1 MKHLNRNVA
10 RRRQAFLAVLLLAVV
25 LPTVSCAVLA
35 VRQHRLQRQL
45 LDARAEVERLSLAL
59 QDVQTEQTNSS
70 SESSTPE
77 HEPPAQP
84 PTSASGDA
92 APAYQ
97 SLHPDVYSDTPVG
110 EQTVYEK
117 VCYLTFDDG
126 PSEQTPAI
134 LDVLDQYGVKATFFV
149 VGSGVQKHPEIV
161 KDAVARGHVIG
172 IHTDSHVYKEIYA
185 SVDSYLDDFSS
196 AWQRVYDLT
205 GQKPAVFRFP
215 GGSINQYNK
224 GIYQSIIAEMLRRGF
239 AYYDWNASAEDAVG
253 KPTAES
259 VVQNALST
267 NAKMPIVLMHDG
279 TYTSATAEGLPQII
293 EGFQSRGY
301 TFGVLTPD
309 VYSVAFGY
317 KD

>member
-1 MKHLNRNVA
+1 MKHLKQNTA
-10 RRRQAFLAVLLLAVV
+10 RRRQALLAALLLAIV
-25 LPTVSCAVLA
+25 LPSVACAALT
-35 VRQHRLQRQL
+35 VRQNRLQRRL
-45 LDARAEVERLSLAL
+45 ADAHAEIDRLSLAL
-59 QDVQTEQTNSS
+59 QDAQAEPPDNV
-70 SESSTPE
+70 SEERPPE
-77 HEPPAQP
+77 HEPPA
-84 PTSASGDA
+84 SVSGQA

-110 EQTVYEK
+110 DQTVYEN

-134 LDVLDQYGVKATFFV
+134 LDILDRYGVKATFFV
-149 VGSGVQKHPEIV
+149 VGSSVQKYPDIV
-161 KDAVARGHVIG
+161 KEAAARGHVIG
-172 IHTDSHVYKEIYA
+172 VHTDSHVYKDIYA
-185 SVDSYLDDFSS
+185 SVESYLDDFSA

-224 GIYQSIIAEMLRRGF
+224 GIYQPLIAEMLRRGF

-259 VVQNALST
+259 VVQNALSVQS
-267 NAKMPIVLMHDG
+267 KMPIVLMHDG
-279 TYTSATAEGLPQII
+279 TYTTATAEGLPKII

-317 KD
+317 RD